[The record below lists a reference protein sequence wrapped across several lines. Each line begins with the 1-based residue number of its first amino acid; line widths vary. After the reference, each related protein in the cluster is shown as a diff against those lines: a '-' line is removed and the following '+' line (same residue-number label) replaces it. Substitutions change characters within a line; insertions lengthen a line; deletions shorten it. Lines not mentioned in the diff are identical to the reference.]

1 MTNKNV
7 CSLNIST
14 FSAFRRDFL
23 IKENPKADAPQKK
36 RSFRILVYDDALLKR
51 EASPR
56 NGIRPCPSKQY
67 YNIEFRAKVA
77 RHSYNVDHVLVQ
89 SHPSNMLSK
98 SRTYPGTF
106 REEIPSRKPTLSE
119 AGTQQK
125 LSSSGIPHFCN
136 PFLQSTFWNNINF
149 RYQHPFLSF
158 FQKSACWP
166 SCPQVCALSDVSK
179 KMKHDETCDFSDHL
193 SSSFFVPIK
202 MSETLTCGPAPS
214 VGSGDCEPKITA
226 WWHGRFFPAC
236 ADKPINR

>member
-1 MTNKNV
+1 MTNKNA

-67 YNIEFRAKVA
+67 YNIEFRAKVP
-77 RHSYNVDHVLVQ
+77 RHSYKCGPRACAKPPFQ
-89 SHPSNMLSK
+89 YAKQKPSI
-98 SRTYPGTF
+98 YPGTF

-125 LSSSGIPHFCN
+125 LQLCSSGIPRIPHFCN
-136 PFLQSTFWNNINF
+136 PFLQSTFC
-149 RYQHPFLSF
+149 QHQFSLPASF
-158 FQKSACWP
+158 FILFSKVGMLALL
-166 SCPQVCALSDVSK
+166 PQVCAVSDVSK
-179 KMKHDETCDFSDHL
+179 K
-193 SSSFFVPIK
+193 
-202 MSETLTCGPAPS
+202 
-214 VGSGDCEPKITA
+214 
-226 WWHGRFFPAC
+226 
-236 ADKPINR
+236 